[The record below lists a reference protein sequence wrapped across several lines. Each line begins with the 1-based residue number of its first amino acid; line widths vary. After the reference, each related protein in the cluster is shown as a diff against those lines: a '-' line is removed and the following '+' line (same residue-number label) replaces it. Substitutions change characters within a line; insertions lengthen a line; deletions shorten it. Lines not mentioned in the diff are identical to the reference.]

1 MANKLDTTPF
11 IVVKLARPDT
21 LKAESEN
28 RITEED
34 DHATRIDEHH
44 GEIHV

>member
-1 MANKLDTTPF
+1 MANKQDLTPF
-11 IVVKLARPDT
+11 AVVKLARPGT